1 MAFVSLCVVLSILAV
16 RADVLEDL
24 QAQGV
29 SPIEKVVQM
38 LEDLQTQVVV
48 EGKAEAKTYDKFA
61 CFCKDMSAEKTDAI
75 NAGTDK
81 SADLSALI
89 EQLTNDRSEADD
101 TINELNKKI
110 DDLDKSMKEA
120 KEKRAAEKA
129 TFDAL
134 HAELTKG
141 IKDLTNA
148 VNTLKGSKPASLLDL
163 KATITAVRRAS
174 FMADAMGHG
183 PKNAQMLTALLQQP
197 EVPMEDYT
205 FHSDEIVSMIEG
217 LQSDFKSQLSEVKIE
232 ETKKV
237 SEFDMQ
243 MQAETDEHGAASK
256 ELKDTN
262 ELKAKKMEQIAASSK
277 ELTETSATLTDDQ
290 NYLKDLT
297 ERCNAGS
304 KGWDQR
310 SQMRQ
315 DELTALTTALT
326 IVKDGVAGN
335 SGKTVRF
342 IQKQAKVAPHSVV
355 AEDSDAEDAQAWD
368 AVNDED
374 DLSFVQ
380 LSSPRSKLAL
390 VATSATKFLQPDS
403 ARDRVLAL
411 LRSKATELDSP
422 VLAALATKAEAD
434 PFVKIKKLIQELIE
448 RLLQEAAD
456 EANHK
461 GWCDKEFGKAKQSRD
476 MKAEEVKN
484 LNEALAKNEALRD
497 KLTEEVAVLTKEIDE
512 LSASLEK
519 TTKER
524 NDESAEN
531 AATLSEAQEGLAA
544 VGQAIGVLEKFYKTA
559 AKAAFVQAAFVQ
571 FEAKQ
576 VPDMPDAGFDG
587 PNQGSQSASTGILG
601 MLDVIKSD
609 FERTIK
615 TTEKEEKA
623 AAKEFMEFET
633 TTKVSLGTK
642 KVSKEAKE
650 NELTEVKDTMNED
663 NESLLEEQSLL
674 DKALQEIIELQPA
687 CVDTGMSYEE
697 RAAKR
702 EQEIE
707 SLKEALCVLDKEGP
721 EQTEAECA

>member
-1 MAFVSLCVVLSILAV
+1 MGFALCVVLSILAV
-16 RADVLEDL
+16 RADD
-24 QAQGV
+24 V

-61 CFCKDMSAEKTDAI
+61 CFCKDMTAEKTDAI

-110 DDLDKSMKEA
+110 DSLDKSMKEA

-163 KATITAVRRAS
+163 KSTIRTIRQAS
-174 FMADAMGHG
+174 FMADAMGYS
-183 PKNAQMLTALLQQP
+183 PKHHQTLAALLQQP
-197 EVPMEDYT
+197 EVPMEDYS

-217 LQSDFKSQLSEVKIE
+217 LQSDFKSKLSEVKIE

-243 MQAETDEHGAASK
+243 MQAETDEHAAASK

-262 ELKAKKMEQIAASSK
+262 ELKSKKMEAIAASSK

-297 ERCNAGS
+297 EKCDAKS
-304 KGWDQR
+304 KEWDQR

-326 IVKDGVAGN
+326 IVKEGVAGN

-342 IQKQAKVAPHSVV
+342 VQSKTKVTPRSVV
-355 AEDSDAEDAQAWD
+355 TEDSDAEDEAD
-368 AVNDED
+368 DDED

-380 LSSPRSKLAL
+380 LSSPRAKLSL
-390 VATSATKFLQPDS
+390 VATSATKFLQPES

-411 LRSKATELDSP
+411 LRSKASQLDSP
-422 VLAALATKAEAD
+422 VLAALATKAAAD

-484 LNEALAKNEALRD
+484 LNEALSKSEALRD
-497 KLTEEVAVLTKEIDE
+497 KLTEEIGVLTKEIDE
-512 LSASLEK
+512 LEASLEK

-544 VGQAIGVLEKFYKTA
+544 VEQAIGVLEKFYKTA
-559 AKAAFVQAAFVQ
+559 AKAAFVQISS
-571 FEAKQ
+571 KQ

-587 PNQGSQSASTGILG
+587 ANKGSQSASTGILG

-609 FERTIK
+609 FARTIK
-615 TTEKEEKA
+615 VTEKEEKA

-642 KVSKEAKE
+642 KVSKEAKD
-650 NELTEVKDTMNED
+650 NELTEVNSSIDED
-663 NESLLEEQSLL
+663 NTSLTEEQSLL

-697 RAAKR
+697 RVAKR

-721 EQTEAECA
+721 EQTEAECS